1 MARQGTYRSACGCLL
16 HRRTDATGREC
27 WEAEDESGACRD
39 VELAPTARPTLLSD
53 DPDWPSG
60 TRVRADPAREED

>member
-1 MARQGTYRSACGCLL
+1 MEGTYRSACGCLL
-16 HRRTDATGREC
+16 HRRLDATGGQR
-27 WEAEDESGACRD
+27 WEAEGDDGVCWD

-60 TRVRADPAREED
+60 TRQVPEPVLRPD